1 MTTIPE
7 QANDNVNVAEI
18 DEQEYDRYWIEEDE
32 WITAEEWFHELG
44 GMLLDHFGEVIR
56 DGLNESLV
64 RHGMKPLPYALSRNK
79 HYNNA
84 DSIVLNEQSGLLQA
98 APSQ

>member
-1 MTTIPE
+1 MTATQK

-18 DEQEYDRYWIEEDE
+18 KEQEYDRSWIEEDE

-44 GMLLDHFGEVIR
+44 GMLVNHFGDEIR

-64 RHGMKPLPYALSRNK
+64 KHGMKPLP
-79 HYNNA
+79 
-84 DSIVLNEQSGLLQA
+84 
-98 APSQ
+98 

>member
-1 MTTIPE
+1 MIATQK

-18 DEQEYDRYWIEEDE
+18 EEQEYDRSWIEDDE

-44 GMLLDHFGEVIR
+44 GMLVNHFGDEVR

-64 RHGMKPLPYALSRNK
+64 RHGMKPLP
-79 HYNNA
+79 
-84 DSIVLNEQSGLLQA
+84 
-98 APSQ
+98 